1 MTTEAKIQL
10 TSTELGTLW
19 MTYQSTSA
27 LLMIFGLFKEKTIDK
42 EAQKIL
48 GDYIIECENIK
59 NKTVSIFN
67 SEKVVISI
75 GFGETEVIR
84 ETPPLFDDLFNIMFL
99 RKMMKLNFRH
109 SAVSSAMS
117 YMKEVND
124 VLKLNY
130 DVANNYYM
138 TSTNYLLGKGV
149 LPRPPYIT
157 MPTLVEFIED
167 KNYMSVFNIF
177 ADKRALNAIEVG
189 YINEGVEDNILVM
202 QLMTGFAQVAKDSE
216 VKKYFIEAKEL
227 SKTIV
232 TVLSD
237 LLLKSDV
244 QPPSTWAGKATNST
258 IPSFLDKLMM
268 YITSL
273 ISSSSIGYTALG
285 TSFSMRSDLQV
296 KLALMAKNIFN
307 FSKEGAKIMVKHKW
321 MEEPPQMEDRN
332 EITK

>member
-1 MTTEAKIQL
+1 
-10 TSTELGTLW
+10 
-19 MTYQSTSA
+19 
-27 LLMIFGLFKEKTIDK
+27 
-42 EAQKIL
+42 
-48 GDYIIECENIK
+48 
-59 NKTVSIFN
+59 
-67 SEKVVISI
+67 
-75 GFGETEVIR
+75 
-84 ETPPLFDDLFNIMFL
+84 
-99 RKMMKLNFRH
+99 MM
-109 SAVSSAMS
+109 A
-117 YMKEVND
+117 
-124 VLKLNY
+124 
-130 DVANNYYM
+130 
-138 TSTNYLLGKGV
+138 TNYLLGKGV

-157 MPTLVEFIED
+157 MPTQVEFIED
-167 KNYMSVFNIF
+167 KNYMSGFNLF
-177 ADKRALNAIEVG
+177 ADKRALNTIEVG

-202 QLMTGFAQVAKDSE
+202 QLMAGFAEVAKDSE

-258 IPSFLDKLMM
+258 IPPFSNKLMM
-268 YITSL
+268 YIASL

-321 MEEPPQMEDRN
+321 MEEPPQMEN
-332 EITK
+332 